1 MIRTSLT
8 AAACAAALIALAAC
22 GGGGGGSTSD
32 IAPIPESDPP
42 EQQQPQQPEQPPTTS
57 LPFPL
62 TSGDRQYAGVD
73 LRDSPLGTLPTVGTR
88 AGATI
93 RYGVLND
100 GVGALAVTNYLFD
113 ISSQGTFQRFAS
125 APALRVIGPSTAR
138 ERELVAQVV
147 EAVNLSLPLAYR
159 IQIEAPLSGL
169 SLRDAV
175 NSQGSYFRSGRERPN
190 TIHIEFL
197 DCAAYV
203 NCGGASGT
211 TWTIEN
217 AGHRNDHAYVQIA
230 RGTTAYN
237 IEVLAQSLVAHEI
250 LHSLGMDGHVSTIDS
265 IMHPNYIPSGL
276 HSILHPLDREGLQAL
291 YGHLEP
297 GDTLLDFGPWQ
308 STSTHIAGNGPH
320 ANFGVALRNGY
331 SEPWA
336 HGPAPATDL
345 ADNRALLGTVIWDGA
360 LVGFSGHQSV
370 TGDALISVDLTVL
383 NDPLPELDGSAV
395 FTDLEYREGGTMWGD
410 GDLGYTINVSGN
422 FIRST
427 GGDDGVLHGRFYGL
441 NHEGAAGTLERSDL
455 TAAFGASR

>member
-22 GGGGGGSTSD
+22 GGGGGSTSV
-32 IAPIPESDPP
+32 IPPVTQPDPPQQEPQQPDPP
-42 EQQQPQQPEQPPTTS
+42 EQQQPQPPTTS

-73 LRDSPLGTLPTVGTR
+73 LRDSPLGTLPAVGTR

-100 GVGALAVTNYLFD
+100 GVGRSAVANHLAVT
-113 ISSQGTFQRFAS
+113 SRGTITRFAS
-125 APALRVIGPSTAR
+125 APTLRVIGPSTAR
-138 ERELVAQVV
+138 ERELVAKVV

-159 IQIEAPLSGL
+159 IQVEAPLSGL

-175 NSQGSYFRSGRERPN
+175 NSRGFYTRSGRERPN

-211 TWTIEN
+211 TWTIEKT
-217 AGHRNDHAYVQIA
+217 GHRNDHAYVQIA

-237 IEVLAQSLVAHEI
+237 IEVLAQSLVAHEL
-250 LHSLGMDGHVSTIDS
+250 LHALGMGAHVSTIDS
-265 IMHPNYIPSGL
+265 VMHPNYIPSGL
-276 HSILHPLDREGLQAL
+276 SSILHPLDREALQAM
-291 YGHLEP
+291 YGRLDP
-297 GDTLLDFGPWQ
+297 GDGPNDFGPWD
-308 STSTHIAGNGPH
+308 SIAVHLAGNGPH

-336 HGPAPATDL
+336 HGRTPSTTL
-345 ADNRALLGTVIWDGA
+345 AGNRALSGTVTWEGA
-360 LVGFSGHQSV
+360 LLGFSGRRPV
-370 TGDALISVDLTVL
+370 DGDAAIGVQLGTMT
-383 NDPLPELDGSAV
+383 GTAA
-395 FTDLEYREGGTMWGD
+395 FTDLEYREGGTTWGD
-410 GDLGYTINVSGN
+410 GDLGYLIAVTGN
-422 FIRST
+422 TFHRT
-427 GGDDGVLHGRFYGL
+427 GGDAGVLNGIFTGRQ
-441 NHEGAAGTLERSDL
+441 HEGAAGTLERPDL